1 MNHVAGTN
9 PGANAQALNLDELS
23 INTIRLLAADAVQ
36 QANSGHPGTPMG
48 AAPTAYALWQ
58 RYLRYDPAAPEW
70 INRDRFVLSVGH
82 ASMLLYALLHL
93 ARVKGSP
100 ELYDGADRPAV
111 TLDDIKHF
119 RQAGSRCPGHPEY
132 RMTSGVE
139 ATTGPLGQGLGDSVG
154 MAIAGKFLA
163 ATYNRPG
170 FTLFDYNVYALCGDG
185 DMMEGISSEAASLA
199 AHLRLGNL
207 CWIYDSNTVTI
218 EGHTNIAYSEDVAAR
233 FLAYG
238 WNVTTVADAND
249 LTLLDRAYQ
258 FFLNNTGRPTLIL
271 VHSQIGYGAPHLQG
285 SPKAHGEPLGAA
297 EVKLTKA
304 FFGFPPEESFVVP
317 AQVPEHF
324 AAGIGA
330 RGAAAHAAWDAL
342 HAGYR
347 EAHPALARELDA
359 MTAGTLPE
367 GWESALPSFPP
378 EPKGIA
384 TREASGKVLN
394 ALAQRI
400 PWLLGGAAD
409 LAPSTKT
416 NLTFEGAGSF
426 EAPGAFGDYHG
437 RNLHFGI
444 REHAMVA
451 AVNGMALSGLRAFG
465 AGFLIFTDYARGAI
479 RLSAIMEL
487 PVIHIWTH
495 DSIGV
500 GEDGPT
506 HQPVEQLLALRAI
519 PGMVVIRP
527 ADANETA
534 EAWRVV
540 LNLKNRPASI
550 ICSRQPLPTIDRGK
564 FAPAAL
570 LAKGA
575 YILADPAEG
584 KPSVIL
590 IGTGSE
596 VSLCMAAREKLLG
609 EGIAARVVS
618 MPSWE
623 LFEEQDVAY
632 RDHVLPPAI
641 TARVT
646 VEAASPL
653 GWERYAGSAGT
664 VLGMRSF
671 GLSAPLAV
679 AAERFGFTVEKVTEA
694 AKRSL
699 F

>member
-1 MNHVAGTN
+1 MSET
-9 PGANAQALNLDELS
+9 LDIDQLA

-36 QANSGHPGTPMG
+36 KANSGHPGTPMG
-48 AAPTAYALWQ
+48 AAPTAYTLWQ

-70 INRDRFVLSVGH
+70 MNRDRFVLSVGH
-82 ASMLLYALLHL
+82 ASMLLYALIHL
-93 ARVKGSP
+93 SGVRGSP
-100 ELYDGADRPAV
+100 EVYGGADRPAV

-132 RMTSGVE
+132 RLTSGVE
-139 ATTGPLGQGLGDSVG
+139 ATTGPLGQGLGNSVG
-154 MAIAGKFLA
+154 MAIASKWLA
-163 ATYNRPG
+163 ATYNRPD
-170 FTLFDYNVYALCGDG
+170 FALFDYNVYALCGDG
-185 DMMEGISSEAASLA
+185 DMMEGIGSEAASLA
-199 AHLRLGNL
+199 AHLGLSNL

-258 FFLNNTGRPTLIL
+258 IFLKNTDRPTLIL
-271 VHSQIGYGAPHLQG
+271 VHSQIGYGAPNRQG
-285 SPKAHGEPLGAA
+285 SPKAHGEPLGEA
-297 EVKLTKA
+297 ELKLTKE
-304 FFGFPPEESFVVP
+304 FFGFSPNESFVVP
-317 AQVPEHF
+317 PEVPKHF

-330 RGAAAHAAWDAL
+330 RGAAAHAAWDKL
-342 HAGYR
+342 LAGYR
-347 EAHPALARELDA
+347 AAYPELGRQVDA
-359 MTAGTLPE
+359 INAGTLPD
-367 GWESALPSFPP
+367 GWDSALPSFPP
-378 EPKGIA
+378 DGKGMA
-384 TREASGKVLN
+384 TRDLSGKVLN

-426 EAPGAFGDYHG
+426 EAPGSVGDYHG
-437 RNLHFGI
+437 RNFHFGI

-451 AVNGMALSGLRAFG
+451 AVSGMTLSGLRAFG
-465 AGFLIFTDYARGAI
+465 SGFLIFTDYARGAI

-487 PVIHIWTH
+487 SVIHIWTH

-506 HQPVEQLLALRAI
+506 HQPIEQLLSLRAI

-527 ADANETA
+527 ADANEVT

-540 LNLKNRPASI
+540 MKLKHRPAAI
-550 ICSRQPLPTIDRGK
+550 ICSRQPLPTIDRDK

-575 YILADPAEG
+575 YVLADPDDG

-596 VSLCMAAREKLLG
+596 VSLCMAAREKLLS
-609 EGIAARVVS
+609 EGVAVRVVS

-623 LFEEQDVAY
+623 LFDDQDQAY
-632 RDHVLPPAI
+632 RDSVLPPAV

-646 VEAASPL
+646 VEEASPL
-653 GWERYAGSAGT
+653 GWDRYAGRSGV
-664 VLGMRSF
+664 VLAMRSF
-671 GLSAPLAV
+671 GMSAPIAV
-679 AAERFGFTVEKVTEA
+679 AAEHFGFTIEHVVAA
-694 AKRSL
+694 AKQTLAAS
-699 F
+699 

>member
-1 MNHVAGTN
+1 MSESAD
-9 PGANAQALNLDELS
+9 LDQLA

-36 QANSGHPGTPMG
+36 KAKSGHPGTPMG
-48 AAPTAYALWQ
+48 AAPTAYTLWQ
-58 RYLRYDPAAPEW
+58 RYLNYDPAAPEW
-70 INRDRFVLSVGH
+70 MNRDRFVLSVGH

-93 ARVKGSP
+93 TGVKGSP
-100 ELYDGADRPAV
+100 EIYDGADRPAV

-154 MAIAGKFLA
+154 MAIAGKWLA
-163 ATYNRPG
+163 ATYNRPD
-170 FTLFDYNVYALCGDG
+170 FPLFGYNVYALCGDG
-185 DMMEGISSEAASLA
+185 DMMEGIASEAASLA
-199 AHLRLGNL
+199 AHLRLSNL

-218 EGHTNIAYSEDVAAR
+218 EGHTDIAYSEDVAAR

-258 FFLNNTGRPTLIL
+258 IFLKNTDRPTLIL
-271 VHSQIGYGAPHLQG
+271 VHSHIGYGAPNLQG
-285 SPKAHGEPLGAA
+285 SPKAHGEPLGEA
-297 EVKLTKA
+297 ELRLTKE
-304 FFGFPPEESFVVP
+304 FFGFSPEESFVIPPEVP
-317 AQVPEHF
+317 KHF

-330 RGAAAHAAWDAL
+330 RGAAAHAEWDKL
-342 HAGYR
+342 LAGYR
-347 EAHPALARELDA
+347 NAYPELAKQVEAIH
-359 MTAGTLPE
+359 AGTLPE
-367 GWESALPSFPP
+367 GWDATLPSFPP
-378 EPKGIA
+378 DEKGMA
-384 TREASGKVLN
+384 TRDSSGKVLN

-426 EAPGAFGDYHG
+426 EAPGSVGDYHG
-437 RNLHFGI
+437 RNFHFGI

-451 AVNGMALSGLRAFG
+451 AVNGMTLSGLRAFG
-465 AGFLIFTDYARGAI
+465 SGFLIFTDYARGAI

-506 HQPVEQLLALRAI
+506 HQPIEQLLSLRAI

-527 ADANETA
+527 ADANEVT

-540 LNLKNRPASI
+540 MQLKRRPAAI
-550 ICSRQPLPTIDRGK
+550 VCSRQPLPTVDRGK
-564 FAPAAL
+564 FAAAAL

-575 YILADPAEG
+575 YILADPEDG

-596 VSLCMAAREKLLG
+596 VALCMAARAQLIS
-609 EGIAARVVS
+609 EGIAVRVVS

-623 LFEEQDVAY
+623 LFDDQDQAY
-632 RDHVLPPAI
+632 RDSVLPPAI

-646 VEAASPL
+646 VEEASPL
-653 GWERYAGSAGT
+653 GWDRYAGRTGV

-671 GLSAPLAV
+671 GMSAPIAV
-679 AAERFGFTVEKVTEA
+679 AAEHFGFTIARVVEA
-694 AKRSL
+694 AKQTLAANR
-699 F
+699 

>member
-1 MNHVAGTN
+1 
-9 PGANAQALNLDELS
+9 
-23 INTIRLLAADAVQ
+23 
-36 QANSGHPGTPMG
+36 
-48 AAPTAYALWQ
+48 
-58 RYLRYDPAAPEW
+58 
-70 INRDRFVLSVGH
+70 
-82 ASMLLYALLHL
+82 
-93 ARVKGSP
+93 
-100 ELYDGADRPAV
+100 
-111 TLDDIKHF
+111 
-119 RQAGSRCPGHPEY
+119 
-132 RMTSGVE
+132 MTSGVE

-163 ATYNRPG
+163 ATYNRQD

-185 DMMEGISSEAASLA
+185 DMMEGIASEAASLA
-199 AHLRLGNL
+199 AHLGLSNL

-258 FFLNNTGRPTLIL
+258 IFLKNNDRPTLIL
-271 VHSQIGYGAPHLQG
+271 VHSFIGYGAPNMQN
-285 SPKAHGEPLGAA
+285 SPKAHGEPLG
-297 EVKLTKA
+297 EKELRLTKE
-304 FFGFPPEESFVVP
+304 FFGFPPDQSFVVP
-317 AQVPEHF
+317 PEVPKHF

-330 RGAAAHAAWDAL
+330 RGAAAHAAWDKL
-342 HAGYR
+342 LAGYR
-347 EAHPALARELDA
+347 EAYPDLAAQVDA
-359 MTAGTLPE
+359 IQAGTLPE
-367 GWESALPSFPP
+367 GWDSTLPSFPP
-378 EPKGIA
+378 DVKGMA
-384 TREASGKVLN
+384 TRDSSGKVLN

-416 NLTFEGAGSF
+416 KLTFEGAGSF
-426 EAPGAFGDYHG
+426 EAPGPVGDYRG

-451 AVNGMALSGLRAFG
+451 AVNGMALCGLRAYG
-465 AGFLIFTDYARGAI
+465 SGFLIFTDYARGAI

-506 HQPVEQLLALRAI
+506 HQPVEQLLSLRAI

-527 ADANETA
+527 ADANEVT

-540 LNLKNRPASI
+540 MQLKNRPAAI
-550 ICSRQPLPTIDRGK
+550 ICSRQPLPTFDRGK
-564 FAPAAL
+564 FAAAAL

-575 YILADPAEG
+575 YVLADAEDG

-596 VSLCMAAREKLLG
+596 VSLCMAAREQLLA
-609 EGIAARVVS
+609 EGIAVRVVS

-623 LFEEQDVAY
+623 LFEDQDQAY
-632 RDHVLPPAI
+632 RDSVLPPAI

-646 VEAASPL
+646 VEEASPL
-653 GWERYAGSAGT
+653 GWDRYAGKSGI
-664 VLGMRSF
+664 VLGMHSF
-671 GLSAPLAV
+671 GMSAPIAV
-679 AAERFGFTVEKVTEA
+679 AAEHFGFTVERVVAVAKQTLA
-694 AKRSL
+694 AA
-699 F
+699 

>member
-1 MNHVAGTN
+1 MSDSPDIDQLA
-9 PGANAQALNLDELS
+9 

-36 QANSGHPGTPMG
+36 KANSGHPGTPMG

-70 INRDRFVLSVGH
+70 MNRDRFVLSVGH

-93 ARVKGSP
+93 AGVRGST
-100 ELYDGADRPAV
+100 EVYEGAGRPAV
-111 TLDDIKHF
+111 TLDDIKQF

-154 MAIAGKFLA
+154 MAIAGKWLA
-163 ATYNRPG
+163 ATYNRQD
-170 FTLFDYNVYALCGDG
+170 FTLFNYNVYALCGDG
-185 DMMEGISSEAASLA
+185 DMMEGIASEAASLA
-199 AHLRLGNL
+199 AHLGLSNL

-258 FFLNNTGRPTLIL
+258 IFLKNNDRPTLIL
-271 VHSQIGYGAPHLQG
+271 VHSFIGYGAPNLQN
-285 SPKAHGEPLGAA
+285 SPKAHGEPLG
-297 EVKLTKA
+297 EKELRLTKE
-304 FFGFPPEESFVVP
+304 FFGFPPDQSFVVP
-317 AQVPEHF
+317 PEVPKHF
-324 AAGIGA
+324 SAGIGA
-330 RGAAAHAAWDAL
+330 RGAAAHAAWDKL
-342 HAGYR
+342 LAGYR
-347 EAHPALARELDA
+347 EAYPDLASQVDA
-359 MTAGTLPE
+359 IQAGTLPE
-367 GWESALPSFPP
+367 GWDSTLPSFPP
-378 EPKGIA
+378 DAKGMA
-384 TREASGKVLN
+384 TRDSSGKVLN

-416 NLTFEGAGSF
+416 KLTFEGAGSF
-426 EAPGAFGDYHG
+426 EAPGPVGDYRG

-451 AVNGMALSGLRAFG
+451 AVNGMALCGLRAYG
-465 AGFLIFTDYARGAI
+465 SGFLIFTDYARGAI

-506 HQPVEQLLALRAI
+506 HQPVEQLLSLRAI

-527 ADANETA
+527 ADANEVTD
-534 EAWRVV
+534 AWRVV
-540 LNLKNRPASI
+540 LQLKNRPAAI
-550 ICSRQPLPTIDRGK
+550 ICSRQPLPTFDRGT
-564 FAPAAL
+564 FAAAGL

-575 YILADPAEG
+575 YVLADPADG
-584 KPSVIL
+584 KPAVIL

-596 VSLCMAAREKLLG
+596 VSLCMAAREKLLA
-609 EGIAARVVS
+609 EGIAVRVIS

-623 LFEEQDVAY
+623 LFEDQDQAY
-632 RDHVLPPAI
+632 RDSVLPPAI
-641 TARVT
+641 AARVT
-646 VEAASPL
+646 VEEASPL
-653 GWERYAGSAGT
+653 GWDRYAGKSGI
-664 VLGMRSF
+664 VLGMHSF
-671 GLSAPLAV
+671 GMSAPIAV
-679 AAERFGFTVEKVTEA
+679 AAEHFGFTVERVVAA
-694 AKRSL
+694 AKQTL
-699 F
+699 AA

>member
-1 MNHVAGTN
+1 MSDFTDIDQLA
-9 PGANAQALNLDELS
+9 

-36 QANSGHPGTPMG
+36 KANSGHPGTPMG
-48 AAPTAYALWQ
+48 AAPTAYMLWQ

-70 INRDRFVLSVGH
+70 MNRDRFVLSVGH
-82 ASMLLYALLHL
+82 ASMLLYALIHL
-93 ARVKGSP
+93 AGVRGNP
-100 ELYDGADRPAV
+100 EIYDGTERPAV

-132 RMTSGVE
+132 CMTSGVE
-139 ATTGPLGQGLGDSVG
+139 ATTGPLGQGLANSVG
-154 MAIAGKFLA
+154 MAIASKWLA
-163 ATYNRPG
+163 ATYNRPD

-199 AHLRLGNL
+199 AHLGLSNL

-238 WNVTTVADAND
+238 WNVTAVADDND

-258 FFLNNTGRPTLIL
+258 FFLKATDRPTLIL
-271 VHSQIGYGAPHLQG
+271 VHSQIAYGAPHLQG
-285 SPKAHGEPLGAA
+285 SPKAHGEPLGEA
-297 EVKLTKA
+297 EVKLTKE
-304 FFGFPPEESFVVP
+304 FFGFPPDESFVIPEAVP
-317 AQVPEHF
+317 KHF

-330 RGAAAHAAWDAL
+330 RGAAARAAWEKL
-342 HAGYR
+342 MVGYR
-347 EAHPALARELDA
+347 KAYPELAEQIDA
-359 MTAGTLPE
+359 IHAGTLPE
-367 GWESALPSFPP
+367 GWDATLPSFPP
-378 EPKGIA
+378 DEKGMA
-384 TREASGKVLN
+384 TRESSGKVLN

-416 NLTFEGAGSF
+416 NLTFDGAGSF
-426 EAPGAFGDYHG
+426 EAPGSIGNYPG
-437 RNLHFGI
+437 RNFHFGI

-451 AVNGMALSGLRAFG
+451 AVSGMTLCGLRAFG
-465 AGFLIFTDYARGAI
+465 SGFLIFTDYARGAI

-506 HQPVEQLLALRAI
+506 HQPIEQLLSLRAI

-527 ADANETA
+527 ADANEVT

-540 LNLKNRPASI
+540 MQLKHRPAAI
-550 ICSRQPLPTIDRGK
+550 VCSRQPLPTIDRSK
-564 FAPAAL
+564 FGAAAL

-575 YILADPAEG
+575 YVLADPDDG
-584 KPSVIL
+584 MPSVIL

-596 VSLCMAAREKLLG
+596 VSLCMAAREKLIS
-609 EGIAARVVS
+609 EGIAVRVVS

-623 LFEEQDVAY
+623 LFNDQDQAY
-632 RDHVLPPAI
+632 RDSVLPPAI

-646 VEAASPL
+646 VEEASPL
-653 GWERYAGSAGT
+653 GWDRYAGRLGI
-664 VLGMRSF
+664 VLAMHSF
-671 GLSAPLAV
+671 GMSAPIAV
-679 AAERFGFTVEKVTEA
+679 VAKHFGFTIEHVVA
-694 AKRSL
+694 ASKQTL
-699 F
+699 AANQ